1 MSSGLIT
8 AFAMIAFVAIVI
20 WVFFIKRKE
29 DFDEQANLP
38 LEEEDC
44 RRQDQGRKN
53 KDRTDKENS
62 S

>member
-20 WVFFIKRKE
+20 WVFVVKRKE

-38 LEEEDC
+38 LDEED
-44 RRQDQGRKN
+44 RKRQDREEK
-53 KDRTDKENS
+53 DKENS